1 MLIQFCQICVSTQQH
16 IVPPSLTSHFLD
28 HSNEDLSF
36 AEDSSRLVFIWKV
49 EFKWA
54 VFPVVYGVP
63 VSWCGVV
70 SKTIG
75 IAVRLAGRNGGLGI
89 GVPNVPWHVRW
100 SAGWWEVGGAAK
112 GKGGNGGGTRQDRA
126 GIEAELSLKRAE

>member
-1 MLIQFCQICVSTQQH
+1 MLIQFCQICVCMQQH
-16 IVPPSLTSHFLD
+16 IVPPSPTSHFLD
-28 HSNEDLSF
+28 HSNEELSF

-63 VSWCGVV
+63 VSWRRVV

-75 IAVRLAGRNGGLGI
+75 IIVRLAGRNGGVGI
-89 GVPNVPWHVRW
+89 GVPNVPWHV
-100 SAGWWEVGGAAK
+100 
-112 GKGGNGGGTRQDRA
+112 
-126 GIEAELSLKRAE
+126 